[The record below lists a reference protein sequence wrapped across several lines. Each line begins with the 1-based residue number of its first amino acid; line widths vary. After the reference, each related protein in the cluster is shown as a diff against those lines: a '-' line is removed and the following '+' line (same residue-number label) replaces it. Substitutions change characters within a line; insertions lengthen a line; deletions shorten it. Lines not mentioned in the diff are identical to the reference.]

1 MVGGLLFG
9 SLGALGSTNGIS
21 LFDSSK
27 KREIVSWVKYSCVV
41 YDKNDCPWLMAL
53 HESIDHIF
61 PTFKIIALLTMKQ
74 LVRLYQRQDAFF
86 GFTNNEFNVLFTSL
100 TKIDNML
107 YCFLFI

>member
-74 LVRLYQRQDAFF
+74 LVRLYQRQDAFL
-86 GFTNNEFNVLFTSL
+86 VLLIMNSMYSL
-100 TKIDNML
+100 QVQRR
-107 YCFLFI
+107 